1 MTFFPYSL
9 EPPEPDQFLA
19 AQNVDV
25 TSRGYSKE
33 MLSAKYH
40 TIFADADQR
49 RVCKVCSKA
58 GIQVLSQL
66 PSPCHTCAATN
77 SHSPSSHSPSRRLY
91 ERRNVHIREVQG
103 DRFMPLDPALRLATQ
118 QLAESDALMAKL
130 EESFQ
135 NQHTSGDGQV
145 FANASHIYSFPAR
158 ATRPISP
165 VQHHKCRGIA
175 QGSEAVALQVLE

>member
-1 MTFFPYSL
+1 
-9 EPPEPDQFLA
+9 
-19 AQNVDV
+19 
-25 TSRGYSKE
+25 

-49 RVCKVCSKA
+49 RVSKVCSKA

-77 SHSPSSHSPSRRLY
+77 SHSPSRRLY

-145 FANASHIYSFPAR
+145 FVN
-158 ATRPISP
+158 
-165 VQHHKCRGIA
+165 V
-175 QGSEAVALQVLE
+175 